1 LTIRFCLIAMGTT
14 RTTVLLNILLLLW
27 FQQWV
32 QASTSVIQMA
42 TEGEIQLKIN
52 AKGDADT
59 VIHAAFNTTIVY
71 ERLAYMTDTFGP
83 RFSGTPALESALD
96 WIKVQAQTDGLSVKE
111 QPVMIPVWVRGREY
125 ANLISPRRKSMH
137 VLGLGGS
144 VGTNGQIVQAK
155 VLVVSSF
162 DDLERQK
169 DNVKGKIVV
178 YNVEFVS
185 YGKTVVY
192 RVNGASKAQQYGAV
206 AALVRSISPFGL
218 QTPHTGSSEPTT
230 IPAMAITLEDA
241 QMFARMQARGQEVE
255 IELYMEAHTLP
266 DAQSRNLILEI
277 EGTHFPSE
285 YVIVGGHTDSWDIA
299 DGAMDDGGGAFVAW
313 EALRLI
319 KSSGLH
325 PDRTVRAILYVNEE
339 NGARGGQQYA
349 HDYSDT
355 LSKTSIA
362 LESDV
367 GTFTPDGIS
376 FLGSTKAQSILEYM
390 GHQLLGGIGSGN
402 VSGEGIGEDIS
413 YMCVTGVPCGNLNV
427 LDPRVGTESNNPCAP
442 YSQPPYPLLT
452 EDEFPRDG
460 YFWYHHTEAD
470 TIDKLS
476 PEQLQHAAATLGVW
490 IYSIAN
496 LPTLLPR

>member
-1 LTIRFCLIAMGTT
+1 M
-14 RTTVLLNILLLLW
+14 TVLLGILLLLR

-96 WIKVQAQTDGLSVKE
+96 WIKVQAQRDGLSVKE

-125 ANLISPRRKSMH
+125 ANLISPRHKSMH

-185 YGKTVVY
+185 YSKTVVY
-192 RVNGASKAQQYGAV
+192 RVYGASKAQQYGAV

-319 KSSGLH
+319 KSSG
-325 PDRTVRAILYVNEE
+325 
-339 NGARGGQQYA
+339 
-349 HDYSDT
+349 
-355 LSKTSIA
+355 
-362 LESDV
+362 
-367 GTFTPDGIS
+367 S
-376 FLGSTKAQSILEYM
+376 FLPLFLLFVCGSLSSY
-390 GHQLLGGIGSGN
+390 
-402 VSGEGIGEDIS
+402 IS
-413 YMCVTGVPCGNLNV
+413 STSKFCLWCQ
-427 LDPRVGTESNNPCAP
+427 R
-442 YSQPPYPLLT
+442 
-452 EDEFPRDG
+452 
-460 YFWYHHTEAD
+460 
-470 TIDKLS
+470 
-476 PEQLQHAAATLGVW
+476 
-490 IYSIAN
+490 
-496 LPTLLPR
+496 